1 MKSLCKFAC
10 TVLLTLSA
18 FTFTPTQVAAQETR
32 GSFTL
37 KHEVRWQNI
46 DVPAGEYAFS
56 LQPIGGASQMLM
68 LRPTSGKG
76 TGFMM
81 MVNETEESTS
91 SDLSLLLLV
100 SRSGK
105 SYVST
110 MKLPESGI
118 VLHFDVPPAP
128 GEKQIAAAR
137 PETTVSTTQ

>member
-56 LQPIGGASQMLM
+56 LQPIGGASHMLM

-81 MVNETEESTS
+81 MVNDTEESPS
-91 SDLSLLLLV
+91 SDLPRLLLV
-100 SRSGK
+100 SRSGV

-110 MKLPESGI
+110 MKLPESGV
-118 VLHFDVPPAP
+118 VLHFNVPPAP
-128 GEKQIAAAR
+128 AEKQVAAAGSG
-137 PETTVSTTQ
+137 TVVATAR

>member
-1 MKSLCKFAC
+1 MKSICKFAC

-18 FTFTPTQVAAQETR
+18 FTFTVPQAAAQEAR

-46 DVPAGEYAFS
+46 DVPAGEYTFS
-56 LQPIGGASQMLM
+56 LQPIGGASQLLL
-68 LRPTSGKG
+68 LRPTRGKA

-91 SDLSLLLLV
+91 SDLSRLLLV

-110 MKLPESGI
+110 MEVPESGI

-128 GEKQIAAAR
+128 GEKQIAATR
-137 PETTVSTTQ
+137 PETTVSTAR